1 MCLPCTLSDTP
12 RENALILMSLIPVR
26 PSLQAKHE
34 FNRVFRGANFNQY
47 AHHKFRSKY
56 HKMTDPELRGA
67 PRVAPEMASQRFKVA
82 PEDRPVAL
90 AEAGYSRYSIK
101 G

>member
-1 MCLPCTLSDTP
+1 
-12 RENALILMSLIPVR
+12 
-26 PSLQAKHE
+26 
-34 FNRVFRGANFNQY
+34 
-47 AHHKFRSKY
+47 
-56 HKMTDPELRGA
+56 MTDPELRGA